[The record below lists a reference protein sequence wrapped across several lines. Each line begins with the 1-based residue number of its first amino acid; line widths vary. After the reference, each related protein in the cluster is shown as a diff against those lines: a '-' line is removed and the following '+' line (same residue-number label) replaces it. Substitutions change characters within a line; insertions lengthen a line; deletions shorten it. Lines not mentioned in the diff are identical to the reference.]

1 MFLNPVFKI
10 SCLIFFV
17 AVCSVNQYVL
27 AQGKPGV
34 SVKTSV
40 DRNRITLGE
49 PFVMELKLQ
58 YPEKTGLTKIPV
70 MPDSLQHFDVLEEMK
85 VDTAVNSGLII
96 ITKRYRMTS
105 FDSGHWA
112 IPAFTVSAG
121 KLISKSDTLGIDV
134 MTVPLEGNSYNDI
147 REIIE
152 VDAEPFD
159 WKRMV
164 AIGITVLVVLLG
176 LWYFLKNR
184 KKPKPL
190 PAEFDSKLS
199 PLEQALQSLKKLR
212 EENAMEKGEAKK
224 FYSGIYDT
232 LRVYLLR
239 QHKLP
244 VMSST
249 TSDVLLKLKGDYL
262 DTDELAGLA
271 AVLRIADAVKF
282 AKYPSSSGEASASI
296 DRVEKII
303 RNLNQLKN

>member
-10 SCLIFFV
+10 TCLIFLV
-17 AVCSVNQYVL
+17 AVCSVNQFAL
-27 AQGKPGV
+27 AQGKPGI
-34 SVKTSV
+34 SVKTSI

-49 PFVMELKLQ
+49 PFVMELQFQ
-58 YPEKTGLTKIPV
+58 YPEKTGLSNTPF
-70 MPDSLQHFDVLEEMK
+70 MPDSLQHFDILEEMK
-85 VDTAVNSGLII
+85 ADTVVNSGLII

-112 IPAFTVSAG
+112 IPAFSVAAG
-121 KLISKSDTLGIDV
+121 MIISKSDTLGIDV

-159 WKRMV
+159 WKRWL
-164 AIGITVLVVLLG
+164 AIGITALVFLLG

-184 KKPKPL
+184 KKQKPQ

-212 EENAMEKGEAKK
+212 DENAIEKGDAKK
-224 FYSGIYDT
+224 FYTGIYDT

-271 AVLRIADAVKF
+271 SVLRIADAVKF
-282 AKYPSSSGEASASI
+282 AKYPSSSDEASASI
-296 DRVEKII
+296 DQVEKVI
-303 RNLNQLKN
+303 RNLNQIKN